1 MGILSYDIEYRNGAS
16 AGTSGRSLGSTGSNK
31 YWSRIT
37 VMTDSNG
44 CSSFKI
50 RLQTSCYNG
59 ATNTAYY
66 AGAQAIISQVP
77 DNTTYV
83 GSLAN
88 LEASH
93 PSNDTTWIFEGNVN
107 YNMLP
112 NSTYYIFVVP
122 VWTASNSFTTSTSSF
137 TLESLADF
145 PTYNLSI
152 SSDEHSSVV
161 VNRTFSSYGSTGFL
175 SDGATIYSD
184 DVLLVSYSIATGYE
198 VDVHTLNGDVFS
210 NNIRHVVNNDVI
222 IIVSSKVKSLVYIY
236 DNTWLPYQIYIYNGV
251 SWDLYMMYIYNG
263 DSWQQY

>member
-1 MGILSYDIEYRNGAS
+1 MGILSYDIEYRNGAD
-16 AGTSGRSLGSTGSNK
+16 AGTSGRSLGSTGGNK

-88 LEASH
+88 LQASH
-93 PSNDTTWIFEGNVN
+93 PSNNTTWIFEGNIN

-175 SDGATIYSD
+175 SDGATIYSG

-198 VDVHTLNGDVFS
+198 VNVHTLNGDVFT
-210 NNIRHVVNNDVI
+210 NNTRHVVDNNVI
-222 IIVSSKVKSLVYIY
+222 IIVSSKIKSLVYIY
-236 DNTWLPYQIYIYNGV
+236 NNGWLPHQIYIYNGV
-251 SWDLYMMYIYNG
+251 SWDLYMMYIYDG
-263 DSWQQY
+263 VSWQQY